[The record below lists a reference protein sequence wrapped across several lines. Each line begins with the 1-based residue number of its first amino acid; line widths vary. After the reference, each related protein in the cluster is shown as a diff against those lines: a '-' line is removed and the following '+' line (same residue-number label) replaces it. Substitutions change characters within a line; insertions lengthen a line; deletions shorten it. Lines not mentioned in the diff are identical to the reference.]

1 MAQTTAFFATHSD
14 RCLARTHA
22 DDQYTYES
30 HLHAFIFDKT
40 TINQWKHAFLVLSSV
55 SDHGGSAFSDA
66 KDMPFCQ
73 YRNMMMSIDEISVN
87 CCVHVAPRT
96 LQEPKSPPSW
106 SAKKPLMQPFPL
118 YHDNQQTH
126 DAMAAHNDQ
135 HIHKVCNRI
144 ADCCFGSAHMHR
156 TATKWSPLCT
166 PKRCSAVVHFSQ
178 QWNVR

>member
-1 MAQTTAFFATHSD
+1 MAQTTAFSATHSD

-40 TINQWKHAFLVLSSV
+40 TINQWKHTFLVLNSV
-55 SDHGGSAFSDA
+55 SDHGASVFSDA
-66 KDMPFCQ
+66 KEMPFCQ
-73 YRNMMMSIDEISVN
+73 YRNMMMSIDEILVN
-87 CCVHVAPRT
+87 RCVHVAPRT
-96 LQEPKSPPSW
+96 LATG
-106 SAKKPLMQPFPL
+106 AKIATIVVGQKTSFPL

-126 DAMAAHNDQ
+126 DAMAANNDR